1 MPTAVTPES
10 ILRDLRRQWEELAHE
25 QASPDGILRA
35 CAMTLV
41 VAARTEA
48 DALEA
53 RQVAGALMRVHPSR
67 AIIIH
72 PGKGEFDARVFAECW
87 KPFGKRQQICSE
99 GIDILAGPGGYAQ
112 VARFLVPL
120 RAPDLP
126 VVLWCRRSAPDESG
140 GYHHLYPLADKII
153 FDTQG
158 AADADAALRALRRLH
173 AYGMRVADL
182 HWARLTGWREA
193 LAHLFDDGFR
203 ARDVRLAR
211 VTYGGGAV
219 TTCARYFEAWL
230 RASLPQAR
238 VGLEPDYGPPGLYS
252 VTLSTPRGDLTLT
265 RQDEHNLT
273 VTGPGLDYTAN
284 LPPSTEAAVMREEL
298 GILGAD
304 SVYERVLNA

>member
-1 MPTAVTPES
+1 
-10 ILRDLRRQWEELAHE
+10 
-25 QASPDGILRA
+25 
-35 CAMTLV
+35 
-41 VAARTEA
+41 
-48 DALEA
+48 
-53 RQVAGALMRVHPSR
+53 
-67 AIIIH
+67 
-72 PGKGEFDARVFAECW
+72 
-87 KPFGKRQQICSE
+87 
-99 GIDILAGPGGYAQ
+99 
-112 VARFLVPL
+112 
-120 RAPDLP
+120 
-126 VVLWCRRSAPDESG
+126 VVLWCRRSAPDESS